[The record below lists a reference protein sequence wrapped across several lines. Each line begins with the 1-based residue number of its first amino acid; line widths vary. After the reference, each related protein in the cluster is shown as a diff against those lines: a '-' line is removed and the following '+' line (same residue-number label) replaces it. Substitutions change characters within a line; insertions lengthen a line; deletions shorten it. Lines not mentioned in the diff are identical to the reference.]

1 MWKTAFKIFW
11 RDKAYPLKFFKGC
24 LPQILLDPL
33 LNTLPQLLLLLAHSW
48 RIFAFYNPENT
59 KKLQISFQ
67 DKYDQLTLVVRKMRL
82 TKTILFIIF
91 LFLWFYWNDQ
101 FFTFKQ
107 KLLLFILLSCLS
119 AKQEFG
125 RQFHQEIFFEKL
137 FTFNSNFF
145 NRLIFNTT
153 TQNCYSHH

>member
-48 RIFAFYNPENT
+48 RIFAFCNPENT

-67 DKYDQLTLVVRKMRL
+67 DKYDQLTLVLRKMQL

-107 KLLLFILLSCLS
+107 KLLLFMEKFYCLVCQLN
-119 AKQEFG
+119 KNLG
-125 RQFHQEIFFEKL
+125 DIFTMRSFLKNYSHL
-137 FTFNSNFF
+137 I
-145 NRLIFNTT
+145 LIFLID
-153 TQNCYSHH
+153 

>member
-48 RIFAFYNPENT
+48 RIFAFCNPENT

-107 KLLLFILLSCLS
+107 KLLLFMEKFYCLVCQLN
-119 AKQEFG
+119 KNLG
-125 RQFHQEIFFEKL
+125 DN
-137 FTFNSNFF
+137 FTMRSFLKNYSHLI
-145 NRLIFNTT
+145 LIFLID
-153 TQNCYSHH
+153 